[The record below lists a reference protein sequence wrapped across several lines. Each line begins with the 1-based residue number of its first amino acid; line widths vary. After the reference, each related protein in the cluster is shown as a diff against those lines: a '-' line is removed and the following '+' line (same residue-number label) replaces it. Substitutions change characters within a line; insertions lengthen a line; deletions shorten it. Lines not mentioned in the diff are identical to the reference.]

1 MDKDNLGKTFILR
14 KILAPMGSAEAME
27 FLLEKGSDKTIK
39 DHNRNDVV
47 FFVKH
52 SSFPRDEDKK
62 EMLSLLEDKNEGC
75 DG

>member
-1 MDKDNLGKTFILR
+1 
-14 KILAPMGSAEAME
+14 ME
-27 FLLEKGSDKTIK
+27 FLLEKGADKTIK

-47 FFVKH
+47 FFVRH